1 MNVEL
6 FAHPLSF
13 REQPQAQADWLAA
26 HGVDGV
32 RLAFSYHSGRWLLTT
47 SAPCAVAD
55 FASGQWFRD
64 EPAPHDAGRLEL
76 PVLGDEATI
85 ATAALLESGI
95 EVTAWLVGLHQS
107 GPATGHPES
116 ALRNAF
122 AHPYRHALCP
132 ARPEVR
138 AYAIDLVTRTARRP
152 GVTGLELEAFGYLG
166 WQHQSAHDKLGA
178 ALRPVDCWLL
188 SLCFC
193 SACTHHFTDAG
204 LDVPAIT
211 ETIRTALRAQLAD
224 PAEAGDLEADA
235 RTVLGSEQHD
245 TVLEVRSRIT
255 ADLVRDAVTAAA
267 GLPVSVR
274 TTANPY
280 ACDGKSAA
288 GLDTLAGATGALT
301 VTDLSGDAQALHRE
315 LAAASRTGARVSAGW
330 NLAADRTTDE
340 QQLAAV
346 AEDAR
351 AAGARSLALYA
362 YDLAPA
368 QRLTW
373 LRNLS
378 HPSDRP
384 DTGAPTPPPSIPEPV
399 K

>member
-1 MNVEL
+1 MNIGL

-13 REQPQAQADWLAA
+13 RERPQAQADWLAA

-47 SAPCAVAD
+47 SDPCAVAD
-55 FASGQWFRD
+55 FGAGQWFRD
-64 EPAPHDAGRLEL
+64 GSAPHDASRLQL
-76 PVLGDEATI
+76 AVLGDEATT
-85 ATAALLESGI
+85 ATASLLESGI

-107 GPATGHPES
+107 GPATRHPES

-122 AHPYRHALCP
+122 GHPYRHALCP

-138 AYAIDLVTRTARRP
+138 ACAADLVARAARRP
-152 GVTGLELEAFGYLG
+152 GVSGLELEAFGYLG
-166 WQHQSAHDKLGA
+166 WQHQSAHDKLGVV
-178 ALRPVDCWLL
+178 LRPVDRWLL

-193 SACTHHFTDAG
+193 SACSERFTDAG
-204 LDVPAIT
+204 IDVTAMA
-211 ETIRTALRAQLAD
+211 ETVRTTLRAQLID
-224 PAEAGDLEADA
+224 PCEAGDIEADA
-235 RTVLGSEQHD
+235 RAVLGSEQHD
-245 TVLEVRSRIT
+245 TVLGVRSRVT
-255 ADLVRDAVTAAA
+255 AELVREAVIAAA

-274 TTANPY
+274 ATSNPY

-301 VTDLSGDAQALHRE
+301 VTDLTGDRDALRRE
-315 LAAASRTGARVSAGW
+315 LAAASQTGARVTAGW
-330 NLAADRTTDE
+330 NLAVNRTTDE
-340 QQLAAV
+340 QQLAEV

-351 AAGARSLALYA
+351 AAGARSLVLYA

-378 HPSDRP
+378 RFSDRP
-384 DTGAPTPPPSIPEPV
+384 EAAAVTPPPPIPEPV